1 MSNQFNGTGN
11 IGMPP
16 ILKTVSVKGEQR
28 KVLELRVLFDAYK
41 SDGNDGYVQDDAA
54 SFWKDVVVWGDRG
67 ERAAS
72 HLVKGAR
79 VHVTGTVRGEK
90 WKDKTTGEDRY
101 SDSVQ
106 ADDVFLS
113 FVRVEAVTYRQP
125 KEGDGQNA
133 GASENHAQ

>member
-1 MSNQFNGTGN
+1 M
-11 IGMPP
+11 
-16 ILKTVSVKGEQR
+16 
-28 KVLELRVLFDAYK
+28 
-41 SDGNDGYVQDDAA
+41 A
-54 SFWKDVVVWGDRG
+54 SSWRGLSFRRDRG

-106 ADDVFLS
+106 ADDVYLS
-113 FVRVEAVTYRQP
+113 FVRVETVTYRQP